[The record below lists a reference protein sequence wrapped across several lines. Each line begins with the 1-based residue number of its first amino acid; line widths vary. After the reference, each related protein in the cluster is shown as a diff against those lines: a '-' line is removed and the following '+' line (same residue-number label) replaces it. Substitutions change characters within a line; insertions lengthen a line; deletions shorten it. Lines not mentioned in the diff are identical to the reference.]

1 MSSAPIEI
9 NKRSVVESG
18 SMNILVTGGAGFI
31 GSNLAEGFL
40 ADGHHTVVLDNLDPY
55 YDLRIKQHSLDIC
68 QKKADGG
75 FEFVEGST
83 TNEDLVENII
93 ATNDID
99 TIFHQASKAGVRTSV
114 ENPKAY
120 NESNID
126 GIITVLKAAADHDV
140 DRVVNASS
148 SSVYGVPE
156 YLPYDEDH
164 PSHPKSPYA
173 VTKLAAEHYC
183 NVYDDLHDIATVNLR
198 YFTVYGPRMRPNMA
212 ISNFVSRCL
221 NGEPPIIY
229 GDGEQTRDFTFVD
242 DIVKANRT
250 LLDTTDADGETMNI
264 GSNDNIS
271 IRELAEYVV
280 EETGADVDIVHE
292 EARDADARHTH
303 ADVSKAGKLIDY
315 EPRTDIRGGVSKFI
329 DWYTENREWY
339 EPLVRGS

>member
-1 MSSAPIEI
+1 MH
-9 NKRSVVESG
+9 
-18 SMNILVTGGAGFI
+18 ILITGGAGFI

-40 ADGHHTVVLDNLDPY
+40 SEDHDVVVLDNLDPY
-55 YDLRIKQHSLDIC
+55 YDLGIKERSLDIC
-68 QKKADGG
+68 RQKDEGR
-75 FEFVEGST
+75 FEFVKGST
-83 TNEDLVENII
+83 TDEDLVRDII
-93 ATNDID
+93 STHDID
-99 TIFHQASKAGVRTSV
+99 IIYHQASKAGVRTSV

-120 NESNID
+120 DESNID
-126 GIITVLKAAADHDV
+126 GIVTVLEAAADHGV

-164 PSHPKSPYA
+164 PNHPKSPYA

-183 NVYDDLHDIATVNLR
+183 NVYDDLRNISTVNLR

-242 DIVKANRT
+242 DVVEANRT
-250 LLDTTDADGETMNI
+250 LLHTSDADGETMNI

-280 EETGADVDIVHE
+280 EETGADVEIVHE
-292 EARDADARHTH
+292 EAKDADARHTH
-303 ADVSKAGKLIDY
+303 ADVSKAGELIDY
-315 EPRTDIRGGVSKFI
+315 EPSTDIREGVSKFI